1 MLQTIIMKNSYQDSV
16 VLMLL
21 TSKLSQLASVK
32 RVSIMMGTPAN
43 KDILVSGGFDTPEM
57 GAATANDMLVMLE
70 VMSQEDTQEILDLI
84 DSELNSQKES
94 TGDIKETINTWDK
107 ALKALPDA
115 NVALISI
122 PGVYAALEIEKALDH
137 NLHAFVFSDN
147 VAIEDEA
154 RLKQKAHDKGLLVMG
169 PDCGTGV
176 IHSLPLAFTNN
187 IRPGTIGVVGASGTG
202 IQEVTTLIHRYGQ
215 GVTNAIGTG
224 GRDLS
229 TEVGAVSMIDS
240 IIALNESADTDVIV
254 VISKPPAKEVATM
267 VLDVL
272 RKLSKPVVTLFLGSN
287 PRSHEENLY
296 HAYTLEEAAQL
307 ATKISLNQTVEYTP
321 AAAKEVGR
329 GTADGIKGLYSGGTL
344 AYEAAF
350 LLQDALKL
358 PETSH
363 AEGFIMQNGPHE
375 IMDLGDDVYT
385 NGRPHP
391 MIDPDVRVTELNKVL
406 EQPEIGVVMLDVVLG
421 YGAHDDMATALAKPI
436 QAVKTKL
443 QEQNRHVIFVG
454 VIVGTDADKQGY
466 ESQIEILEE
475 AGVVVCQNN
484 VQMIR
489 TALAATGHSLTFAE
503 KNITEKISSP
513 LTHLPRASEKVTTL
527 LGIKPKVIN
536 IGLQSFT
543 ESITDNG
550 GEVAHFDWRPSAGG
564 DVALQKTLYFL
575 NNFQFASKGEN

>member
-21 TSKLSQLASVK
+21 TSKLNQLPSVE

-57 GAATANDMLVMLE
+57 ADATANDMLVMLE
-70 VMSQEDTQEILDLI
+70 VKSEDDTQEVLDLI

-94 TGDIKETINTWDK
+94 EGEVKETINTWEK
-107 ALKALPDA
+107 ALKTLPDA

-122 PGVYAALEIEKALDH
+122 PGAYTALEIEKALD
-137 NLHAFVFSDN
+137 NGLHAFVFSDN

-169 PDCGTGV
+169 PDCGTGI

-187 IRPGTIGVVGASGTG
+187 VRPGTIGVVGASGTG

-229 TEVGAVSMIDS
+229 TEVGAVTMIDS
-240 IIALNESADTDVIV
+240 IIALNDSADTDVIV
-254 VISKPPAKEVATM
+254 VISKPPAKEVATK

-272 RKLSKPVVTLFLGSN
+272 RQVSKPVVTLFLGSK
-287 PRSHEENLY
+287 PESHEENLY

-307 ATKISLNQTVEYTP
+307 ATKISLKEAVEYTP
-321 AAAKEVGR
+321 APAKIIKKA
-329 GTADGIKGLYSGGTL
+329 TASGIKGLYSGGTL

-350 LLQDALKL
+350 LLQDALNL

-375 IMDLGDDVYT
+375 IMDLGDDLYT

-391 MIDPDVRVTELNKVL
+391 MIDPEVRVTELNKVL
-406 EQPEIGVVMLDVVLG
+406 KQPEVGVVMLDIVLG
-421 YGAHDDMATALAKPI
+421 YGAHEDMATALAEPI
-436 QAVKTKL
+436 KALKAKL
-443 QEQNRHVIFVG
+443 QEQNRDVVFVG

-466 ESQIEILEE
+466 ESQVEILEE
-475 AGVVVCQNN
+475 AGVVMCQNN
-484 VQMIR
+484 VQMVR
-489 TALAATGHSLTFAE
+489 TALGATGHTLDFAA
-503 KNITEKISSP
+503 KSVTEKIASS
-513 LTHLPRASEKVTTL
+513 LDALPIASEKVTEL
-527 LGIKPKVIN
+527 LAVKPKVIN

-543 ESITDNG
+543 ESITDN
-550 GEVAHFDWRPSAGG
+550 
-564 DVALQKTLYFL
+564 
-575 NNFQFASKGEN
+575 